1 MNTPKHNKIDKLC
14 LCDTM
19 LRLTFKNIEEK
30 IIDRNTL
37 DAAKAEYYEHQA
49 MLRCG
54 QYPAITVFKNDK
66 VVMCYV
72 YVDIDENLCL
82 PF

>member
-1 MNTPKHNKIDKLC
+1 MQQLCNGYSLCNITPVTVRHID
-14 LCDTM
+14 
-19 LRLTFKNIEEK
+19 EK

-54 QYPAITVFKNDK
+54 QYPAITVFKKDK